1 MIDGGA
7 AGGEG
12 CVHVNM
18 KGTDCWGAPVEIM
31 EMNLKQ
37 EVDFI
42 FGDGSKR
49 DYTVLESGRKE
60 ECLFL

>member
-1 MIDGGA
+1 M
-7 AGGEG
+7 
-12 CVHVNM
+12 HVNM